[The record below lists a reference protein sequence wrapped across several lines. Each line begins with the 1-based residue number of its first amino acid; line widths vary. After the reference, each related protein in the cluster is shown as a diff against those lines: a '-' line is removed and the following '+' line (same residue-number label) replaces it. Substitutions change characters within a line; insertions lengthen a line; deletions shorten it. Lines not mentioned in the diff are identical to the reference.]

1 LRYNKENLFAK
12 LTFIDTSSAKAKP
25 MTAWKI
31 FLIVCTVMFV
41 AISVSAVFPVFAKI
55 MTASPIAQSVQRQQT
70 SGVQQSPSSQSESPR
85 NPASQLNRGAYT
97 SAG

>member
-1 LRYNKENLFAK
+1 
-12 LTFIDTSSAKAKP
+12 

-55 MTASPIAQSVQRQQT
+55 MTPASVAQSVAGSQRQQ
-70 SGVQQSPSSQSESPR
+70 SSSQPSEAPR
-85 NPASQLNRGAYT
+85 RPASQPNSGAYT

>member
-1 LRYNKENLFAK
+1 
-12 LTFIDTSSAKAKP
+12 

-55 MTASPIAQSVQRQQT
+55 MTPAPVAQSIAGTQRQ
-70 SGVQQSPSSQSESPR
+70 PSLSQPSEAPR
-85 NPASQLNRGAYT
+85 RPASQSDSSAYT